1 MTLQTLFG
9 NQRKLVQTLID
20 SERSIYFK
28 LLGVS
33 LLSVVLEFL
42 GLAIIYALL
51 IIIFDPNLLL
61 EQLALIVGTR
71 FQFKYVLL
79 CLVVLFALK
88 TVSALLVYRWQLKYI
103 YHISSSLSD
112 RVFNQSF
119 NVSLNIHKKI
129 LASDRLMEVNT
140 ITNSFPYLVLLP
152 AISALSE
159 MIFVVICVCA
169 LLVIKPFL
177 VLALVI
183 ALLPQALVL
192 FYVGRKKLKKTGDII
207 NQGLAQQN
215 DLVSQSM
222 LGFSE
227 INLYN
232 LGQQFRQDLNK
243 VRTEVYSHRLKV
255 QLFSSAAPHRMMEL
269 LTVLALC
276 IMAVYFYGFNQTSSF
291 YSTLALFAAA
301 AFRLLPS
308 MNRVVMGANTL
319 ISFAPMLD
327 LIPAP
332 ASSSFD
338 EVTHNIETFKS
349 MEIKDL
355 HFNFDDDVSLFNG
368 LNLKVSKGEFIG
380 LFGESGTGK
389 TTLINLIIG
398 FYELP
403 DQHISV
409 NDYPMSKVKKSWQ
422 TKLGYV
428 KQDAFVTAN
437 SIAENIAF
445 GSKDIDF
452 DKIKRL
458 LLQVKLWDWVSSLPN
473 GVHTTIGD
481 QGARISGGQKQRLAI
496 ARALYREAEVII
508 CDEITTSLDEENKL
522 GIIALIEDLNKN
534 GQTIIMVSHDLSVF
548 KHASS
553 VYELKNGTLHHH
565 Q

>member
-232 LGQQFRQDLNK
+232 LGQQYRQDLNK

-319 ISFAPMLD
+319 TSFAPMLD

-338 EVTHNIETFKS
+338 EATRNIETFKS

-355 HFNFDDDVSLFNG
+355 RFNFDDDVSLFNG

-458 LLQVKLWDWVSSLPN
+458 LIQVKLWDWVSSLPN

-522 GIIALIEDLNKN
+522 GIITLIEELNKN

-553 VYELKNGTLHHH
+553 VYELKNGTLHQH
-565 Q
+565 